1 MKKRQYLCWSF
12 AAALGMLT
20 MTSCSDDNVEP
31 QQPDNSMESDAQY
44 VGKPQG
50 DFLAEEWYPGGE
62 AGTTENVNSSCYED
76 EAPAVNDQGL
86 HDNFKTGELFFE
98 RQYTINNGAF
108 KGVGPAYLRKSC
120 LDCHPSYGHGMRQ
133 ENSYPIAYGNG
144 NGYLMAI
151 YHPTTPGSND
161 GPYIGEV
168 TGMPQTGAT
177 EPFKAPIE
185 ADKIKIHWDH
195 VTAMESGLPMQF
207 PDGEKYDLIYPEVTI
222 PADAFHTSPVPTN
235 IDIRLESTIG
245 VIGTGLLDAIPQEE
259 IEKQYASE
267 AAYFKSAGL
276 DVAEWLNPNFWD
288 ANNEKMASGAYY
300 VTWGSDGKLANGGD
314 GSKAKYKSLK
324 RFTYALTRAS
334 LQDGPGANAI
344 WNITNVSRPDRPY
357 LYTKDAWA
365 KAMSED
371 PEVIA
376 KIKADPT
383 SPYYADTEEGIK
395 ERVLNLLSP
404 KTNQFDN
411 PWHNFSPE
419 MTADNFYDFMVW
431 HRGLAIPRAR
441 NLNDKDVQRGRK
453 LFYEMQCT
461 ACHRP
466 KWNTGDDNYWTPNMI
481 ADKTLP
487 RYQNQTIYPY
497 SDMIQHKLYMKND
510 IHGSWC
516 RTTPLWGRGLSRMC
530 TGAEDR
536 LHDCRARNEVEAI
549 MWHAYSKN
557 SHAYASALKFYN
569 LPKADRDAVVKFLQS
584 I

>member
-161 GPYIGEV
+161 GRYIGEV

-276 DVAEWLNPNFWD
+276 DVTEWLNPNFWD
-288 ANNEKMASGAYY
+288 ANNEKMASSAYY

-357 LYTKDAWA
+357 LYTTNAWA

-371 PEVIA
+371 AEVIA

-441 NLNDKDVQRGRK
+441 NLNDKDVQRGKK
-453 LFYEMQCT
+453 LFMEWGC
-461 ACHRP
+461 ASCHRP
-466 KWNTGDDNYWTPNMI
+466 SWKTGDDNYWTPNMI
-481 ADKTLP
+481 AGKPLP
-487 RYQNQTIYPY
+487 RYKNQTIYPY
-497 SDMIQHKLYMKND
+497 SDMLQHKLYMKND

-516 RTTPLWGRGLSRMC
+516 RRIVR
-530 TGAEDR
+530 
-536 LHDCRARNEVEAI
+536 
-549 MWHAYSKN
+549 
-557 SHAYASALKFYN
+557 
-569 LPKADRDAVVKFLQS
+569 
-584 I
+584 

>member
-357 LYTKDAWA
+357 LYTTDAWA

-371 PEVIA
+371 HDVIA

-395 ERVLNLLSP
+395 ERVLNLLSH

-481 ADKTLP
+481 ADKPLP

>member
-1 MKKRQYLCWSF
+1 M
-12 AAALGMLT
+12 MN
-20 MTSCSDDNVEP
+20 SCSEDNTNP
-31 QQPDNSMESDAQY
+31 QQPDGSIESDAKY
-44 VGKPQG
+44 VDTPQG
-50 DFLAEEWYPGGE
+50 NFLAEEWYPGGKL
-62 AGTTENVNSSCYED
+62 GTTENVNSSCYED
-76 EAPAVNDQGL
+76 EAPAVNEQGL
-86 HDNFKTGELFFE
+86 HDSFKTGELFFE

-120 LDCHPSYGHGMRQ
+120 LDCHPSYGHGFRQ
-133 ENSYPIAYGNG
+133 DSYAIAYGNG

-151 YHPTTPGSND
+151 YHPLTPGSND
-161 GPYIGEV
+161 GNYIGEV

-177 EPFKAPIE
+177 DPFKAPIE
-185 ADKIKIHWDH
+185 ADKISIKWDH
-195 VTAMESGLPMQF
+195 VTSMESGLPMQF
-207 PDGEKYDLIYPEVTI
+207 PDGEKYDLIYPTVTI
-222 PADAFHTSPVPTN
+222 PLDAFHTDPIPSN
-235 IDIRLESTIG
+235 IDVRLESTIG

-267 AAYFKSAGL
+267 AAYFKSEGL
-276 DVAEWLNPNFWD
+276 DVSEWLNPNFWD
-288 ANNEKMASGAYY
+288 ASSEKMSSKAYY
-300 VTWGSDGKLANGGD
+300 STWGSDGKLANGGD

-344 WNITNVSRPDRPY
+344 WNITNVSRPDRPK
-357 LYTKDAWA
+357 LYTTDAWA

-376 KIKADPT
+376 KIKANPS

-395 ERVLNLLSP
+395 EKVLNLLSP
-404 KTNQFDN
+404 STNQFDN

-441 NLNDKDVQRGRK
+441 NLNDKDVQRGK
-453 LFYEMQCT
+453 ELFFEMSCN
-461 ACHRP
+461 ACHRA
-466 KWNTGDDNYWTPNMI
+466 KWTTGDDNYWTPNMI
-481 ADKTLP
+481 ADKPLP